1 MSATRIVLWWV
12 DRYTAGVPHAARE
25 ERRSEIESDLWEQRA
40 ASTGGLGAELAVLSR
55 WARGIPADLS
65 WRRSRRRGR
74 RLPSARAAV
83 RVAAWS
89 LAALAYLF
97 LVGVH
102 GYNATALVGFD
113 FYGGDWAPGDVVE
126 YARISAMLLALL
138 LAGGVLL
145 RPWPRLA
152 VALLGAATLGACVAF
167 WWASPIYGPTGVAVV
182 AGAVALARR
191 QRVSSAAS

>member
-1 MSATRIVLWWV
+1 MSAARIVLWWV
-12 DRYTAGVPHAARE
+12 ERYTAGVPDAARE
-25 ERRSEIESDLWEQRA
+25 ERRSEIASDLWEQRA
-40 ASTGGLGAELAVLSR
+40 ASGPGPGTELAVLSR

-65 WRRSRRRGR
+65 WRRSRRGGR
-74 RLPSARAAV
+74 RLPSGRAAL

-126 YARISAMLLALL
+126 YARWSALL
-138 LAGGVLL
+138 LAFLLAGGALL
-145 RPWPRLA
+145 RPRPRLA
-152 VALLGAATLGACVAF
+152 VALLAAATLGACVAF